1 MEHVVSVSKIGL
13 STVAGYLTFG
23 TIHNQSMNPNIQ
35 DSLQLS
41 RNTTKTKGFPAFDQ
55 SSQQTHNL
63 ENQSE

>member
-41 RNTTKTKGFPAFDQ
+41 RSTTKTKGFPAFDQ
-55 SSQQTHNL
+55 SS
-63 ENQSE
+63 